1 MDQRD
6 LSLNPDVYYQ
16 IKRRKIHGGQKQID
30 RYMYLP
36 SARLKLLGFQM
47 MRWVHVDSTQD
58 GQDFPTSRDHV
69 SYPS

>member
-47 MRWVHVDSTQD
+47 M
-58 GQDFPTSRDHV
+58 
-69 SYPS
+69 